1 MSSMMHSQ
9 NILKKDRVKIHI
21 DKYGDTL
28 TTMSLSDAKKLYKFS
43 LLYDYNLKL
52 NKKYKERNLL
62 LESIIKDCEM
72 TIDVLIEKNNN
83 LNYINK
89 NVMTIIKNKDEEIR
103 VYNEI
108 IKEKNKEI
116 KRQKTK
122 KVLGFVG
129 SAVLIIGI
137 VVVSG

>member
-1 MSSMMHSQ
+1 MHSQ